1 MVMALPRQFVRGDRF
16 NPTASDANR
25 ILKKALE
32 ADQGAGNLS
41 AREIREGLQLGHI
54 FIKNNTG
61 GSLDRFS
68 VVGLGDRLYPFRLNQ
83 NRLNWEINAWN
94 GDTINVR
101 RHWYHFAVV
110 QQSCSNGE
118 IVRAA
123 IDGMTFVRMTGGA
136 SPSEGSGLFNM
147 ALNASGASMQPS
159 SYGHHARLLAPADT
173 NSASEDNPGLVSL
186 GHYSRVW
193 AAIVESRTDTD
204 TLVGYLD
211 LYGSGSDKQQINI
224 EDDYDLLPSTTDLP
238 TGTVDNFRVA
248 VEICQND
255 SDSDI
260 FGRLLTIPRD
270 WTTLGVEMSVPPL

>member
-1 MVMALPRQFVRGDRF
+1 MNIPRQFVRGQRF

-94 GDTINVR
+94 GDTLNIK
-101 RHWYHFAVV
+101 RHWYHFCVI
-110 QQSCSNGE
+110 QQSCADGE

-123 IDGMTFVRMTGGA
+123 IDGMTFCRQTGSAG
-136 SPSEGSGLFNM
+136 SPSASAGLRNCVLYPGGTI
-147 ALNASGASMQPS
+147 ADC
-159 SYGHHARLLAPADT
+159 SYGHHAKILSPSDT
-173 NSASEDNPGLVSL
+173 NSVSYTNPALIQL

-193 AAIVESRTDTD
+193 AAIAESRTDTD
-204 TLVGYLD
+204 TLVGYIEE
-211 LYGSGSDKQQINI
+211 YGDGSNKQQINI
-224 EDDYDLLPSTTDLP
+224 EDDYDLLPSTSDLP
-238 TGTVDNFRVA
+238 TGTVDPFRVA
-248 VEICQND
+248 IEICQTD

-270 WTTLGVEMSVPPL
+270 WATLGVEMSVPPL